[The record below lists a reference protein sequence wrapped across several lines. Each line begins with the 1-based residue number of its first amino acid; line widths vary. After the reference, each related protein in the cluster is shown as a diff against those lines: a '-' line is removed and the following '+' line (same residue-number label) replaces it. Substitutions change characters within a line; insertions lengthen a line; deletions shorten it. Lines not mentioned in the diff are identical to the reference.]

1 MWKIKNDLEM
11 NFMILR
17 KSFYESNIVV
27 NFGKCHYIAISDD
40 DPFHKIIFNN
50 NEIAS
55 SIEKSFQVFFKAVN

>member
-1 MWKIKNDLEM
+1 MRKIKNDLEM

-17 KSFYESNIVV
+17 KSFYENNIVV
-27 NFGKCHYIAISDD
+27 NFGKCHYIVISYD

-55 SIEKSFQVFFKAVN
+55 SIEKNF

>member
-1 MWKIKNDLEM
+1 M

-17 KSFYESNIVV
+17 KSFYENNIVV
-27 NFGKCHYIAISDD
+27 NFGKCHYIVTSDD

-55 SIEKSFQVFFKAVN
+55 FIEKNF